1 LHVHRRRVSERAWT
15 QDVYGV
21 LPEPPRE
28 QSMVMQ
34 RLQSLVPHEDGTQ
47 GVHWTMEG
55 VTGDDVARAIC
66 QATEREG
73 VDLVCLGTSAG
84 KRHSEYFNDS
94 VARALV
100 ARCRRPVVVLH
111 A

>member
-1 LHVHRRRVSERAWT
+1 MGAGATASPTAQASRRAAGEVSKDSLRHLVSYESSDT
-15 QDVYGV
+15 
-21 LPEPPRE
+21 LP
-28 QSMVMQ
+28 
-34 RLQSLVPHEDGTQ
+34 GT
-47 GVHWTMEG
+47 VEG
-55 VTGDDVARAIC
+55 VTGDDVAQAIC

-73 VDLVCLGTSAG
+73 VDLVCLGTSTARG
-84 KRHSEYFNDS
+84 HSEYFGDS

>member
-1 LHVHRRRVSERAWT
+1 MERLKAL
-15 QDVYGV
+15 V
-21 LPEPPRE
+21 PRE
-28 QSMVMQ
+28 
-34 RLQSLVPHEDGTQ
+34 E
-47 GVHWTMEG
+47 GVQPVRWTMEG

-73 VDLVCLGTSAG
+73 VDLVCLGTSEARASAG
-84 KRHSEYFNDS
+84 YLGES

-100 ARCRRPVVVLH
+100 EHCRRPVVVLR

>member
-1 LHVHRRRVSERAWT
+1 V
-15 QDVYGV
+15 
-21 LPEPPRE
+21 
-28 QSMVMQ
+28 
-34 RLQSLVPHEDGTQ
+34 
-47 GVHWTMEG
+47 EG
-55 VTGDDVARAIC
+55 VTGDDVAQAIC

-73 VDLVCLGTSAG
+73 VDLVCLGTSTARG
-84 KRHSEYFNDS
+84 HSEYFGDS